1 LDNYN
6 GQGSLKGKK
15 DSRLMV
21 NRLVKKKTKNI
32 YTMKRIILSGVV
44 IIFALTV
51 FGQKSAVDKV
61 FDKYS
66 GKDGYTTVY
75 ISSFMFKMLAQL
87 DVDDPEYNEFK
98 KATAGINSIKI
109 LTQDGGNSEAF
120 GQELLEMLP
129 RDEYQEM
136 MVVKDQEEEVLFLAR
151 EEGGKIT
158 EFLLIV
164 SGDGDDALI
173 AITGDIDLES
183 ISSIASG
190 LDMPGLENLEDLEN
204 LP

>member
-1 LDNYN
+1 
-6 GQGSLKGKK
+6 
-15 DSRLMV
+15 
-21 NRLVKKKTKNI
+21 
-32 YTMKRIILSGVV
+32 MKRIIISGVA

-66 GKDGYTTVY
+66 GQEGYTTVY
-75 ISSFMFKMLAQL
+75 ISSFMFKLLSQL

-120 GQELLEMLP
+120 GKELLEMLP

-136 MVVKDQEEEVLFLAR
+136 MVVKDQDEEVLFLAR

-164 SGDGDDALI
+164 SGGGDDALI

-190 LDMPGLENLEDLEN
+190 MDIPGLENLEDLED